1 MSDDAPSAKA
11 EQKHR
16 SHAAILDS
24 ADRLLRERGIA
35 GASVADVMQ
44 GAGLTIGGFYAHF
57 ASKGALIDAALRRT
71 AIAMRTRLFAR
82 LEEKPAADRAE
93 VVVKRYLSATHR
105 DTPRDGCPFPAVVGD
120 IATDAPEHR
129 DTLREQIEA
138 FVTEL
143 EPHLPARPASGSGPG
158 RRQIALGVIA
168 LMYGGISLARALRG
182 TELSDDVLR
191 ACRALARL
199 AVRSDARP
207 DSRTD

>member
-1 MSDDAPSAKA
+1 MPDDTLSAKA
-11 EQKHR
+11 EQKQR

-24 ADRLLRERGIA
+24 ADRLLRARGIA

-71 AIAMRTRLFAR
+71 AAAMRARLFAR
-82 LEEKPAADRAE
+82 LDEKPAADRAE
-93 VVVKRYLSATHR
+93 VVVKRYLSAAHR
-105 DTPRDGCPFPAVVGD
+105 DAPRDGCPLPAVVGD
-120 IATDAPEHR
+120 VAISAPEHR
-129 DTLREQIEA
+129 DTLGEQLEA
-138 FVTEL
+138 FAAEL
-143 EPHLPARPASGSGPG
+143 EPHLPSRPGAGPS
-158 RRQIALGVIA
+158 RRQLALAIIA

-191 ACRALARL
+191 ACRALARI

-207 DSRTD
+207 DG